1 MAKKIEELSKSK
13 QIAAKTVYEA
23 LKILKEA
30 NGQLEGKEVINKIR
44 ENLKFNEWE
53 LERYEKTGYVR
64 WESILHFYTI
74 DCLKAGFLRKN
85 KGVWYL
91 TEDGEKALKLSPV
104 ELLENASLLYK
115 KWQSE
120 NKKNNN
126 NGEIENPI
134 LENDIEPELNN
145 PQQIQK
151 ASLDKLE
158 EEAFSGIKEYIS
170 NKNPYEF
177 QDLVAALLRS
187 MGYHTPFISPKGK
200 DGGLDIIAYLD
211 PLGVQSPRI
220 KVQVKHRPQASI
232 SVDEIR
238 SLIGLLNKDG
248 DIGLFITSGRFTS
261 EAEKFSRDSHIH
273 VKLVDFENFIFL
285 WQENYH
291 KLTDE
296 DKNLLPLHPIYFLG
310 SNE

>member
-104 ELLENASLLYK
+104 ELLESASLLYK

-120 NKKNNN
+120 NKKNNYN
-126 NGEIENPI
+126 SDIEKPV

-273 VKLVDFENFIFL
+273 VKLLDFENFIFL